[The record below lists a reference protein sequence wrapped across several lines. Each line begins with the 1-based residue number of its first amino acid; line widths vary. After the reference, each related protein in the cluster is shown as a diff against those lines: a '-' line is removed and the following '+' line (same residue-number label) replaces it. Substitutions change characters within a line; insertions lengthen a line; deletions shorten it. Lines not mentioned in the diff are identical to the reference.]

1 MIIARHTL
9 YEAEQTPRLR
19 RRSLLARTLL
29 RLRLKL
35 RRLGRRGLR
44 LGEDEMRERGIAR
57 FDIRLAN
64 KP

>member
-1 MIIARHTL
+1 MIVARHTL
-9 YEAEQTPRLR
+9 YEAETTSRLR
-19 RRSLLARTLL
+19 QRSLLARTWL

-35 RRLGRRGLR
+35 RRLGRRSPR
-44 LGEDEMRERGIAR
+44 LDEAELRERGIAR

>member
-9 YEAEQTPRLR
+9 YEAESAPRLR
-19 RRSLLARTLL
+19 RRSLLVRAWL

-44 LGEDEMRERGIAR
+44 LDDDEMRERGIAR